1 MSGIPEWSP
10 KHLRLLLDL
19 PASRWREV
27 IAEVADAGYRADQ
40 VANWVFR
47 QGTYEFASMLN
58 LPVDLRSKLALRYS
72 VEPPVIDKTFESTDG
87 TKRHLMRL
95 ADGLRVEAV
104 AMPYEDRVTLCLSSQ
119 VGCRYACS
127 FCQTGAM
134 GLARSLSSGEI
145 IGQAL
150 RLRTEMGDPRLP
162 VNLVF
167 MGQGEPLDNAA
178 AVRRAI
184 EGFQDPLGPAM
195 SWRRMTVSTV
205 GVVPEIRRL
214 AALGERRPRLA
225 ISLNATTDEVRSKIM
240 PVNRKWP
247 IAELLACV
255 RTLRWRPR
263 ERVTFE
269 YVLLAGIN
277 DTPADARR
285 LAELL
290 RGLPAKVNLIP
301 WNELPGMAFER
312 PSPQAIER
320 FRLQVLKGGLDALV
334 RYSRGTDIA
343 AACGQLHAAAAR
355 SGQSGSS
362 NGRGESSD

>member
-1 MSGIPEWSP
+1 MSDTTEGSPE
-10 KHLRLLLDL
+10 RLTSLLDL
-19 PASRWREV
+19 PASGWRE
-27 IAEVADAGYRADQ
+27 ALTEVVDAGYRADQ

-47 QGTYEFASMLN
+47 QGTYDFASMSN
-58 LPVDLRSKLALRYS
+58 LPVELRAELARRYS
-72 VEPPVIDKTFESTDG
+72 VEPPVIDKTFKSTDG
-87 TKRHLMRL
+87 TQRHLMQL
-95 ADGLRVEAV
+95 ADGMRVEAV
-104 AMPYEDRVTLCLSSQ
+104 SMPYEDRVTLCLSSQ
-119 VGCRYACS
+119 VGCRFACS

-145 IGQAL
+145 VGQAL
-150 RLRTEMGDPRLP
+150 RLRTELGDAELP

-178 AVRRAI
+178 EVLRAI

-195 SWRRMTVSTV
+195 SWRRITLSTV
-205 GVVPEIRRL
+205 GVVPEIERL
-214 AALGERRPRLA
+214 AALGASRPRLA

-240 PVNRKWP
+240 PVNRRWP
-247 IAELLACV
+247 IAELLASV
-255 RTLRWRPR
+255 KSLRWRNR

-269 YVLLAGIN
+269 YVMLAGIN
-277 DTPADARR
+277 DTPADAHR
-285 LAELL
+285 LAGLL

-301 WNELPGMAFER
+301 WNELPGMGYER

-343 AACGQLHAAAAR
+343 AACGQLHAAAVR
-355 SGQSGSS
+355 SG
-362 NGRGESSD
+362 EAC